1 MFGLHPD
8 AWSAIAAWVAL
19 LVLGASAAFAYIQIR
34 EARRLRE
41 EEARPVVVVDFDVD
55 RRPHIIYLA
64 YENFGRTTAHDVK
77 VTFDPPLT
85 SKVADGDYVHF
96 FSNTFPTLAP
106 GKRIASVF
114 DSAIQRLSSDLP
126 KQYEATASYTD
137 RNGRRYE
144 DKYLLDLSVLEGRLT
159 ANEKDVGNVVDALT
173 ELARTVKAF
182 RSSYGGVSVV
192 TMTAED
198 AKEARDGRFRQ
209 AQELSDRLTS
219 GDELSSFETD

>member
-8 AWSAIAAWVAL
+8 AWSAISAWVTL
-19 LVLGASAAFAYIQIR
+19 LILGATAAFAYIQIR

-55 RRPHIIYLA
+55 RRPSIIYLA

-114 DSAIQRLSSDLP
+114 DSAIERLNSDLP
-126 KQYEATASYTD
+126 KQYEATATYTD
-137 RNGRRYE
+137 RNGRRYK

-159 ANEKDVGNVVDALT
+159 ASEKDVGDVADALK
-173 ELARTVKAF
+173 ELARTVEAF
-182 RSSYGGVSVV
+182 RSSYGGVRTV
-192 TMTAED
+192 TMTEED
-198 AKEARDGRFRQ
+198 AKEARDGRLRQ
-209 AQELSDRLTS
+209 AQELSDRLTPS
-219 GDELSSFETD
+219 DETSPFEPD